1 MNVKDRIKQRLDEG
15 VVMSGTKVGRVIAD
29 NVKKTTEMRGKV
41 DVSIFRQKTV
51 VAILGSAEHVFN
63 ATLKSNGSWG
73 PGNSGMKGAPA
84 AVIGSQKT
92 FDDATAAKA
101 LQALFDKA

>member
-1 MNVKDRIKQRLDEG
+1 MNIKERIKQRLEEG
-15 VVMSGTKVGRVIAD
+15 ADMAGTKVGKVIAD
-29 NVKKTTEMRGKV
+29 NAKKTSKMGGKV
-41 DVSIFRQKTV
+41 NLSIMRKTTV
-51 VAILGSAEHVFN
+51 VAILGSAEHIFN